1 MEVGTLLID
10 EQFLQAAASLI
21 SNARKSICITTFKA
35 ELTSRPRGRVLLKL
49 FEQVFEKS
57 RSGVDVR
64 FILNRVQKRGAVP
77 VSNLYAMQE
86 IPKHGV
92 KLRCLRDG
100 RVCHAKILIVDDAA
114 AIIGSHNLSVK
125 SCRNNFEVSYEIRNR
140 YIVELLQK
148 VFDRV
153 WDNAEV
159 ISNGHAGV

>member
-1 MEVGTLLID
+1 
-10 EQFLQAAASLI
+10 
-21 SNARKSICITTFKA
+21 
-35 ELTSRPRGRVLLKL
+35 VLLKL